1 MVPPADGGNSMTRM
15 IAIALTATAVA
26 LTSNAAFAANK
37 KLNAS
42 REQVEAACDAN
53 GGFAWGTGASG
64 GRYGCMTDNAWVECD
79 EEGSCEGGKARTV
92 IRTMPLAPSSGLIAR

>member
-1 MVPPADGGNSMTRM
+1 MTRM
-15 IAIALTATAVA
+15 IAIALMTASVA
-26 LTSNAAFAANK
+26 LTSNTAFAANK

-42 REQVEAACDAN
+42 RSQIEAACDAN

-79 EEGSCEGGKARTV
+79 EQGSCEGGKARTAV
-92 IRTMPLAPSSGLIAR
+92 GSQLRAPSLEQFGR